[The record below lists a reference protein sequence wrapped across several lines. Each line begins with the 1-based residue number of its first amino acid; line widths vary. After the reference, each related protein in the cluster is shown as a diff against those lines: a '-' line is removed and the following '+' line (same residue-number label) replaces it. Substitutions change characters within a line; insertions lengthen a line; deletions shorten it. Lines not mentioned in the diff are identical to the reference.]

1 MQGSVQVVE
10 VLPDIFDLAG
20 GGDAGHVSILV
31 VSVGAAAVVTDLF
44 FFFSLDLNRDI
55 DLSRSSGSKRL
66 RRNERRILSFI
77 STVWVENCGRD
88 VLGGAKLDID
98 RLWQGELVG
107 SEVYEGGR
115 VELLDLALEVA
126 VADADVADGHVG
138 GVGGGD
144 AGATIVVLC
153 DSEHLRSGSGK
164 KSMVWMESLLTELGY
179 PKMRT

>member
-10 VLPDIFDLAG
+10 VLPDIVDLAG
-20 GGDAGHVSILV
+20 GADAGHVGVLV
-31 VSVGAAAVVTDLF
+31 VGVGAAAVVADLF
-44 FFFSLDLNRDI
+44 FFLSLDLNRDI

-77 STVWVENCGRD
+77 STVWVENGGRD

-98 RLWQGELVG
+98 RLWRGELAG

-115 VELLDLALEVA
+115 LELLDLALEVE
-126 VADADVADGHVG
+126 VADVTDGHVG

-164 KSMVWMESLLTELGY
+164 KSMVWMESC
-179 PKMRT
+179 